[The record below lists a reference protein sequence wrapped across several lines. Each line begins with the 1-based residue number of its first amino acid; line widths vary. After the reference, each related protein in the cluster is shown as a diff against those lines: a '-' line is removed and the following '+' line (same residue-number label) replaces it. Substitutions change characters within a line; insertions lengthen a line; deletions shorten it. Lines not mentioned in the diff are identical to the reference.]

1 MPSSWVRTFGKRPD
15 ARLRMFCFPHAGG
28 GASAYRL
35 WHAGLPSSVEVCA
48 IQLPG
53 REGRL
58 GEAPV
63 RNIEVLVDLLAE
75 SLAELFERPFMFFG
89 HSMGAVVA
97 FELARVLA
105 ARGEPVPEH
114 LVVSARRP
122 PHLPEMQPPMHLL
135 DDEAFISEIE
145 RRYGGIPEEV
155 RAEPDLMAFLLPS
168 LRADIEA
175 LEIFKPSSRA
185 HLSMPITVFGGEQ
198 DRLVPRAHLEAWRSE
213 TAGAL
218 RVRSF
223 AGGHFYLQ
231 ESQPEVLRELSLITG
246 DVVGRLAFDGM
257 ST

>member
-1 MPSSWVRTFGKRPD
+1 
-15 ARLRMFCFPHAGG
+15 MFCFAHAGG
-28 GASAYRL
+28 GASVYRL

-48 IQLPG
+48 VQLPG
-53 REGRL
+53 REGRF

-63 RNIEVLVDLLAE
+63 RNIEVLVGLLAE
-75 SLAELFERPFMFFG
+75 GLAAHFVRPFVFFG

-97 FELARVLA
+97 SELARVLT
-105 ARGEPVPEH
+105 ARGEPVPEQ
-114 LVVSARRP
+114 LIVSARRP
-122 PHLPEMQPPMHLL
+122 SHVPDMQAPMHLL

-155 RAEPDLMAFLLPS
+155 RAEPDMMAVLLPS

-175 LEIFKPSSRA
+175 LENFQPSLRA
-185 HLSMPITVFGGEQ
+185 PLSMPITVFGGEQ

-213 TAGAL
+213 TAAAF

-231 ESQPEVLRELSLITG
+231 ESQPEVLREVSLIAG
-246 DVVGRLAFDGM
+246 EIVGRLAVEGM
-257 ST
+257 SS

>member
-1 MPSSWVRTFGKRPD
+1 
-15 ARLRMFCFPHAGG
+15 MFCFPHAGG

-48 IQLPG
+48 VQLPG
-53 REGRL
+53 REGRF

-63 RNIEVLVDLLAE
+63 RNIEVLVGLLAE
-75 SLAELFERPFMFFG
+75 GLAAHCVLPFVFFG

-97 FELARVLA
+97 SELARVLA

-114 LVVSARRP
+114 LIVSARRP
-122 PHLPEMQPPMHLL
+122 SHVPDTQAPLHLL
-135 DDEAFISEIE
+135 DDQAFISEIE

-155 RAEPDLMAFLLPS
+155 RAEPDMMAVLLPS

-175 LEIFKPSSRA
+175 LDKFQPSLRA
-185 HLSMPITVFGGEQ
+185 PLSMPITVFGGEQ

-213 TAGAL
+213 TAGGF
-218 RVRSF
+218 RVRPF

-231 ESQPEVLRELSLITG
+231 ESQPEVLREVSLIAG
-246 DVVGRLAFDGM
+246 EIVGRLAVEGM
-257 ST
+257 SS